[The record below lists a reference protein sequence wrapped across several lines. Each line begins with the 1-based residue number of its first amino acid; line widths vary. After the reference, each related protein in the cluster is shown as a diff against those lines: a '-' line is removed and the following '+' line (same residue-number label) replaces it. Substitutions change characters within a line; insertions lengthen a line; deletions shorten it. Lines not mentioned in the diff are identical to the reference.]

1 MRGVIGIRKE
11 TKDPTERRA
20 PLTPEQVQ
28 QLVKQGI
35 QVIVEPSE
43 NRIFTGS
50 DYQKAGATISTDLSE
65 ANIIFGVK
73 EVPIP
78 DLIPNKA
85 FCFFSHTIKGQPFNM
100 PMLQAILNQNITL
113 LDYELV
119 VDEKGK
125 RLIYFSNF
133 AGYAGMIDTLWAL
146 GRRLEWEG
154 IATPFAAIQQA
165 YQYESLEAAK
175 QAIAAVG
182 ERIQQEGLPAELN
195 PVIFAFTG
203 RGHVS
208 VAAQEIFDLLPH
220 ETIDPEQIPEL
231 VASGQAD
238 PHKVYKAVFLKEH
251 LYQPRDPN
259 EAFSRETLQQHP
271 EKYRNRFNEFLP
283 HLTVV
288 VNGIYWEPRFPRIV
302 TREDLTQLFRQNTR
316 PRLRVIGDITCDID
330 GSIEV
335 TVKPTTYKN
344 PVYVYDVDR
353 DDIIDGWQGNGPVI
367 LAVDKLPTEIP
378 REATEWFGQS
388 LLPYVPELA
397 MADYTL
403 PLEELLRQLPQPFRH
418 AVIAHQG
425 QLTPDFQYLYD
436 ELAKHAKQSK

>member
-20 PLTPEQVQ
+20 PLTPQQVQ
-28 QLVKQGI
+28 QLVQQGI
-35 QVIVEPSE
+35 QVIVQPSE
-43 NRIFTGS
+43 NRIFKPG
-50 DYQKAGATISTDLSE
+50 DYQQAGATISTELNQ
-65 ANIIFGVK
+65 ANIILGVK

-100 PMLQAILNQNITL
+100 PMLQAILDQQITL

-119 VDEKGK
+119 VDDQGK

-154 IATPFAAIQQA
+154 ISTPFATIQQA
-165 YQYESLEAAK
+165 YQYPSLEAAK
-175 QAIAAVG
+175 QAIKKVG
-182 ERIQQEGLPAELN
+182 DRIQTEGVPKALN
-195 PVIFAFTG
+195 PLIFAFTG

-208 VAAQEIFDLLPH
+208 IAAQEIFALLPH
-220 ETIDPEQIPEL
+220 QTIEPEQIPEL
-231 VASGQAD
+231 VQCGKAD
-238 PHKVYKAVFLKEH
+238 PHKLYKAVFLKEH
-251 LYQPRDPN
+251 LYQPRNPN
-259 EAFSRETLQQHP
+259 EPFSRETLQQRP
-271 EKYRNRFNEFLP
+271 ETYRNRFQEFLP
-283 HLTVV
+283 YLTVI

-302 TREDLTQLFRQNTR
+302 TREDLKQLFSGSF

-344 PVYVYDVDR
+344 PVYVYDVQMDTVVN
-353 DDIIDGWQGNGPVI
+353 GWQGNGPVI
-367 LAVDKLPTEIP
+367 LAVDKLPTELP

-403 PLEELLRQLPQPFRH
+403 PYEELLRQLPPPFRP
-418 AVIAHQG
+418 AIIAHQG
-425 QLTPDFQYLYD
+425 ALTPPFHYLYK
-436 ELAKHAKQSK
+436 ELAQHAKQSK